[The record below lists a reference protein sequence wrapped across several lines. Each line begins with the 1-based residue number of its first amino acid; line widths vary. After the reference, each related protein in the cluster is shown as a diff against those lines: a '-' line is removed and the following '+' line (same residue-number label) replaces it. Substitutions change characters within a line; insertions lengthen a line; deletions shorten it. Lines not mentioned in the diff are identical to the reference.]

1 MRNLGKML
9 ANRLHPRLAIVLHD
23 LFMVWLAWG
32 MAHLGRYF
40 MAPGQLPFQ
49 WLSMESAIV
58 LALQA
63 LLFWWTGLYRG
74 LWRFASLP
82 DLFNILKASILGTLV
97 IALAL
102 VLYNRIESVPRTVF
116 FLYPLLLTALLGGPR
131 ILYRLWKDNGLAFA
145 GDGRKRVLVLGAG
158 RSADMLVREIRR
170 DNQYEVVG
178 FLDDNKRLK
187 GARLHGIRV
196 LGGMDRLAQV
206 VERMGIELVLIAIP
220 SATDQQ
226 MQRIVGLCE
235 DAGVPFLTL
244 PKLGELVSG
253 KRVATHLKEVAIED
267 LLGRECVQL
276 DWDRIA
282 GDLSGQCILV
292 TGGGGSIGSELCRQL
307 ARISPARLVILEHSE
322 HNLYEVE
329 RRLRAE
335 FPDLLLNV
343 HLVDICD
350 PATCEQV
357 FRRHVPEVVFHAA
370 AYKHVPLLEG
380 QVRDA
385 VLNNVLGTRNVAD
398 AADRYGVGTFVL
410 ISTDKAVNPTNVMG
424 ATKRLAEKYCQ
435 SLDQRSN
442 TRYITVRFGNV
453 LNSAGSVVPLFQEQI
468 RRGGPVTV
476 THPDV
481 TRYFMTIPE
490 AAQLIMQAAVQG
502 EGGEIFVLDMGQPI
516 RIQFLAEQMIRL
528 SGNQPGRD
536 IQIIYTGLRPGE
548 KLYEELFHESEN
560 CKPTRHSKILLA
572 RSRPVDPDL
581 FGEPLARLQ
590 QAVNRFDEE
599 TVRQLLRQMVPEF
612 QQHPEH
618 AVLPITVARQT
629 GGVSPG

>member
-1 MRNLGKML
+1 MKLLL
-9 ANRLHPRLAIVLHD
+9 AKWLHPRLAIVLHD

-32 MAHLGRYF
+32 AAHLGRYF
-40 MAPGQLPFQ
+40 MAPGQLPFH
-49 WLSMESAIV
+49 WFSAEAAIV
-58 LALQA
+58 LVLQG
-63 LLFWWTGLYRG
+63 LVFWATGLYRG

-82 DLFNILKASILGTLV
+82 DLANILKASLLGTLV

-116 FLYPLLLTALLGGPR
+116 FLYPLILSILLGGPR

-145 GDGRKRVLVLGAG
+145 DGSRKRVLILGAG

-170 DNQYEVVG
+170 ENQYEVVG
-178 FLDDNKRLK
+178 FLDDNPRLH
-187 GARLHGIRV
+187 GARMHGIRV
-196 LGGMDRLAQV
+196 LGGMERLPEVITQ
-206 VERMGIELVLIAIP
+206 MGIEQVLIAIP

-226 MQRIVGLCE
+226 MQRMVSLCE
-235 DAGVPFLTL
+235 DARVPFLTL

-253 KRVATHLKEVAIED
+253 KRPVTQLKEVAIED

-276 DWDRIA
+276 DWDSIA
-282 GDLSGQCILV
+282 QDLSGQCILV

-307 ARISPARLVILEHSE
+307 ARISPARLVILDHSE

-329 RRLRAE
+329 RKLRAE
-335 FPDLLLNV
+335 FPDLLLDIYLGN
-343 HLVDICD
+343 ICD
-350 PATCEQV
+350 RHTCDHV
-357 FRRHVPEVVFHAA
+357 FRTHLPEVVFHAA
-370 AYKHVPLLEG
+370 AYKHVPMLEN

-385 VLNNVLGTRNVAD
+385 VMNNVLGTRNVAE
-398 AADRYGVGTFVL
+398 AAALFNVGTFVL

-435 SLDQRSN
+435 MLDEMAT
-442 TRYITVRFGNV
+442 TRFITVRFGNV

-490 AAQLIMQAAVQG
+490 ASQLIMQAAVQG
-502 EGGEIFVLDMGQPI
+502 EGGEIFVLDMGEPI
-516 RIQFLAEQMIRL
+516 RIQYLAEQMIRL
-528 SGNQPGRD
+528 TGNQPGKD
-536 IQIIYTGLRPGE
+536 IEIVYTGLRPGE

-560 CKPTRHSKILLA
+560 CKPTRHEKILLA
-572 RSRPVDPDL
+572 RSRPVEPTL
-581 FGEPLARLQ
+581 FEAPFDRLLKAVWTYDTETMQ
-590 QAVNRFDEE
+590 QM
-599 TVRQLLRQMVPEF
+599 LRMMVPEF
-612 QQHPEH
+612 QHTTEDVVVPFPASQR
-618 AVLPITVARQT
+618 AGTRN
-629 GGVSPG
+629 